1 MKTVLDSSLKKRLVT
16 IAWPLFIETVLIMLI
31 GSVDTVMIARYSN
44 NAAGAVGVGGQVIN
58 LFNLFFMV
66 ISVGT
71 SILVSQFIGAKM
83 QQKISQVTLLSIII
97 NGMIGLIGMVF
108 MLVFNVAFLKL
119 LQLDDTLLA
128 YGKTYVEIVA
138 IGSVF
143 QAITFS
149 AGAVIYSYGH
159 TKIGMKASLIANLVN
174 VVLNYVLIFGV
185 PFLNIPQMGVAGAAI
200 ATLISKI
207 VNFAILVYVL
217 FRVIDKTLSLKTLKP
232 FPTKIFKD
240 ILKIGL
246 PSVGENLSYSM
257 SQLIITAFVTIVG
270 TIALN
275 TMTFYSTIAMF
286 IYAFTVA
293 VANAAAIMV
302 GNLTGENRNE
312 DSYRMAIYS
321 IKISGIVTLIIN
333 GLFILFITPLIRIF
347 TDNSAIIELAKWI
360 VIIDLGVEIGRAV
373 NILFGNTLKAAG
385 DIRFPVIFAIII
397 SWSIMIPLAYVLGIT
412 LEMGLIGIWIALAVD
427 ELIRGTILTFRWY
440 SKKWQNR
447 SFVEQHKI

>member
-16 IAWPLFIETVLIMLI
+16 IAWPLFIETLLIMLI

-44 NAAGAVGVGGQVIN
+44 DAAGAIGVGGQVIN

-83 QQKISQVTLLSIII
+83 QQKISQVTLLSIVL
-97 NGMIGLIGMVF
+97 NGFMGLLGMGL
-108 MLVFNVAFLKL
+108 MLIFNVPFLKL

-217 FRVIDKTLSLKTLKP
+217 FRVIDKSLSFKLLIP
-232 FPTKIFKD
+232 FPKKIFKD

-257 SQLIITAFVTIVG
+257 SQLIITAFVTIIG

-302 GNLTGENRNE
+302 GNLTGENRTE
-312 DSYRMAIYS
+312 DSYQMALYS
-321 IKISGIVTLIIN
+321 IKVSGIVTLIIN
-333 GLFILFITPLIRIF
+333 GIFILFITPLIRIF
-347 TDNSAIIELAKWI
+347 TDNPDIIELAKWV

-373 NILFGNTLKAAG
+373 NILFGNTLKASG

-412 LEMGLIGIWIALAVD
+412 LELGLIGIWIALAVD
-427 ELIRGTILTFRWY
+427 ELIRGTILTGRWY

-447 SFVEQHKI
+447 SFVNQHKE

>member
-31 GSVDTVMIARYSN
+31 SSVDTVMIARYSN

-58 LFNLFFMV
+58 LFNLLFMV

-83 QQKISQVTLLSIII
+83 QQKISQVTLLSILV

-232 FPTKIFKD
+232 FPTKILKD